1 MLKFVNS
8 VLSIFGKIGHFV
20 DLTFHYNS

>member
-8 VLSIFGKIGHFV
+8 VLSIFGKTGHFV